1 MDYTQNPF
9 LKDDNVYYSEV
20 ADIRDDVNALATEIS
35 QINITL
41 TDDIKNVD
49 ERLNAYQNSIKQN
62 IFTNKLEAN
71 IADINTASIDD
82 INAKNVKTNV
92 LDVNVL
98 NVASINNTVLANP
111 HIENMDSVN
120 GQILNTE
127 IKDSVIVNGS
137 GSFDSLNINTI
148 NIESGSI
155 KRANI
160 ADSTLTNVVINGFD
174 LNNPRYLNANNADF
188 NVANFNNIYGVNADF
203 DYIQR
208 VNTDNIR
215 TTSLIVNGDATLHY
229 LNANNANIGNIINT
243 NISNATL
250 YDIKV
255 EGDLV
260 LPNSLIVNDI
270 NANTVKVEDL
280 NATTISVQELTD
292 VNLIHANN
300 VTSDWGY
307 IQNLGVHNLTLDVS
321 KEPKQTSYV
330 LGYDTNGNIFPAIA
344 QGGGGGSVILPAD
357 ADYIY
362 TDDQGLPLKGTV
374 ATDLSDTNALVK
386 AGLVATLANQTN
398 EQVNAL
404 AEQTNVQ
411 INTLSE
417 QTNEQVN
424 ILTNQVNT
432 LSDQLNEITDALS
445 VLNELKP
452 NTTAD
457 YFNSAS
463 PLDYKSITAFEK
475 GKADRKDKA
484 SYTVV
489 ADGLLGFT
497 GIKVDNNTLH
507 FDSTLN
513 NFYLNKDLSY
523 MFNGCSNFDGTGF
536 DAIPEGTTNTA
547 YMFADTALKK
557 PYKLPASV
565 IDSNNMYKNITFET
579 TPGEDIDGINGA
591 TYSINNTFDV
601 NVINSPNVIFLASR
615 ENSNVNN
622 TKLNIT
628 NSGVG
633 FATSFIDASVPD
645 VVFNGGDIYL
655 DNVSISPLGNVNN
668 ANVTLKGNIS
678 SSYSTN
684 AARFFNSEINA
695 IDIDGWNFP
704 KLISGGNVH
713 IGENTP
719 VTGMFSGDIW
729 WSATNVFPNIIYP
742 ENRTSW
748 AGLYY
753 NANNYNMAFLNEILP
768 NATNVDEMFY
778 SSYNKDLFNNQDNI
792 LNVLNV
798 LNKNITSLYKFC
810 DGPSSGKSSSYA
822 YGSLSELK
830 AVFPNVKNIGGS
842 NLIMPG
848 TTVTEDEVAN
858 FTDISGINALLPAG
872 TTTFNVPTLTT
883 LDNTFESGVNNVNI
897 VISNN
902 CTLASNVYNSDKN
915 RFLTGDLSGIKNGY
929 YLYHYATQWFG
940 YPENLETAQYMY
952 AQAQFAGEIGDP
964 LPAGLTNTVFMFNGC
979 SNITSVPG
987 VMDLSN
993 CENAFDMFGNCYNL
1007 TNVDYNFLKTLKP
1020 GSTISYMFSNCPNL
1034 VCNDFNVFTYI
1045 PDGVTAYSWFGG
1057 LLISDVNTNN
1067 QSIINTLNGSNVAGN
1082 VDISI
1087 NVPNYILNVLSL
1099 NVTSIEDLKSLNI
1112 SIDTSS
1118 LSDIYPG
1125 YRLNAS
1131 KYNLSIKGGTSQ
1143 DILIKNLGSGVFD
1156 SYFEVSNCK
1165 NIQFDGGESS
1175 RVENSRFVFRN
1186 IDNTCINGSYS
1197 YGGPM
1202 ILMYNSVIEL
1212 NNINYFSINNIMSAD
1227 NMHLNQMPTR
1237 GFCFNAN
1244 IIVDNA
1250 ASIDTLD
1257 RSSYLSNASF
1267 VDNRLN
1273 INTLANTLSIST
1285 VSNVTDIYLN
1295 SVATNGMFSGSTSNV
1310 IIHIPTN
1317 ADLAAGLNNGTYG
1330 SFPNENIIQY

>member
-20 ADIRDDVNALATEIS
+20 ADIRDDVNALATDIS
-35 QINITL
+35 QININL
-41 TDDIKNVD
+41 TDDIRNVD

-62 IFTNKLEAN
+62 VFTNRLDTN
-71 IADINTASIDD
+71 VADINTAHIDD
-82 INAKNVKTNV
+82 INASNVRTNV
-92 LDVNVL
+92 LDVKTL
-98 NVASINNTVLANP
+98 NVASINNTILANP
-111 HIENMDSVN
+111 HIENMDAVN
-120 GQILNTE
+120 GQILKAE

-137 GSFDSLNINTI
+137 GSFNSLNTNTI

-188 NVANFNNIYGVNADF
+188 NVANFKNIYGVNADF

-208 VNTDNIR
+208 VNTDDVR
-215 TTSLIVNGDATLHY
+215 TTNIIVNGDARFLY
-229 LNANNANIGNIINT
+229 LNASSASIGNIINT

-250 YDIKV
+250 YDFKV

-260 LPNSLIVNDI
+260 LPNSLIASDI
-270 NANTVKVEDL
+270 NANTVKAKDL

-307 IQNLGVHNLTLDVS
+307 IQNLGVHNLTLDVT
-321 KEPKQTSYV
+321 KEPRETPYV

-344 QGGGGGSVILPAD
+344 QGGGGGSVVLPAD
-357 ADYIY
+357 SDYIY
-362 TDDQGLPLKGTV
+362 TDAQGLPLKGTV

-386 AGLVATLANQTN
+386 AGLVATL
-398 EQVNAL
+398 
-404 AEQTNVQ
+404 
-411 INTLSE
+411 SE
-417 QTNEQVN
+417 QTNEQVAT
-424 ILTNQVNT
+424 LTNQVNT
-432 LSDQLNEITDALS
+432 LADQLNEITDILS

-475 GKADRKDKA
+475 GKATKKDKNN
-484 SYTVV
+484 YTVV
-489 ADGLLGFT
+489 ADGILGFT

-547 YMFADTALKK
+547 YMFADTKIKK
-557 PYKLPASV
+557 PYILPASV
-565 IDSNNMYKNITFET
+565 IDSNNMYKNVVFET
-579 TPGEDIDGINGA
+579 TPGEAIDGINGA
-591 TYSINNTFDV
+591 TYAIDNTFDV

-633 FATSFIDASVPD
+633 FSTSFTDASAPD
-645 VVFNGGDIYL
+645 VVFNGGYIYL
-655 DNVSISPLGNVNN
+655 DNVSISPLGNVKN
-668 ANVTLKGNIS
+668 ANVTLKGSIS
-678 SSYSTN
+678 SAYSTN
-684 AARFFNSEINA
+684 AARFFVSEINA
-695 IDIDGWNFP
+695 VEIESWNFP

-719 VTGMFSGDIW
+719 VKEMFAGNVSWGGV
-729 WSATNVFPNIIYP
+729 NVFPNIIYP

-753 NANNYNMAFLNEILP
+753 NANDYNKDFLNEILP

-778 SSYNKDLFNNQDNI
+778 SSYNKNLFNNKNNI

-810 DGPSSGKSSSYA
+810 DGPRSGKSSSYA

-830 AVFPNVKNIGGS
+830 AVFPNVKNIGYSHLVWKG
-842 NLIMPG
+842 G
-848 TTVTEDEVAN
+848 TYTEDEIAG
-858 FTDISGINALLPAG
+858 FTDISGVYIRLPTG

-883 LDNTFESGVNNVNI
+883 LDSVFDTYINNVNI

-902 CTLASNVYNSDKN
+902 CTFAPNVYNGIGN
-915 RFLTGDLSGIKNGY
+915 VFLTGDLSGIKNGY
-929 YLYHYATQWFG
+929 YLYNRAKQWFG
-940 YPENLETAQYMY
+940 YPENLETAPYMY
-952 AQAQFAGEIGDP
+952 AQARFSGEIGEP
-964 LPAGLTNTVFMFNGC
+964 LPAGLTNTSHMFNGC
-979 SNITSVPG
+979 SNITSIPG

-993 CENAFDMFGNCYNL
+993 CENAYGMFQYCSNL

-1020 GSTISYMFSNCPNL
+1020 GSTISYMFDNCNNL
-1034 VCNDFNVFTYI
+1034 VCNDINVFTYI

-1057 LLISDVNTNN
+1057 KLVSDVNTNN
-1067 QSIINTLNGSNVAGN
+1067 ESVINMLNGLNVDGN
-1082 VDISI
+1082 VDISFSLPNFNI
-1087 NVPNYILNVLSL
+1087 NVVNNKP
-1099 NVTSIEDLKSLNI
+1099 LNI
-1112 SIDTSS
+1112 SINTET
-1118 LSDIYPG
+1118 LPNNYLG

-1143 DILIKNLGSGVFD
+1143 EINVYNLGSGVIN

-1175 RVENSRFVFRN
+1175 RVENSRFVFKN
-1186 IDNTCINGSYS
+1186 IDNACVNGAYS
-1197 YGGPM
+1197 YGGPQ

-1212 NNINYFSINNIMSAD
+1212 NNTNYFNLNIIMAD
-1227 NMHLNQMPTR
+1227 NVHLNQMPINGFVFTTR
-1237 GFCFNAN
+1237 
-1244 IIVDNA
+1244 IIVDSA

-1257 RSSYLSNASF
+1257 RYSYLYNASF
-1267 VDNRLN
+1267 IDNRLN
-1273 INTLANTLSIST
+1273 INTLANTLNVDT
-1285 VSNVTDIYLN
+1285 VYNVTDIYLN
-1295 SVATNGMFSGSTSNV
+1295 SVAANGKFLGDPSNV

>member
-20 ADIRDDVNALATEIS
+20 ADIKDDVNALATEIS

-49 ERLNAYQNSIKQN
+49 ERLNVYQNSIKQN
-62 IFTNKLEAN
+62 VFTNKLETN
-71 IADINTASIDD
+71 VADINTAHIDD
-82 INAKNVKTNV
+82 INASNVKTNV

-98 NVASINNTVLANP
+98 NVASINNTILASP
-111 HIENMDSVN
+111 HIENIDAVN
-120 GQILNTE
+120 GQILNAE
-127 IKDSVIVNGS
+127 IKNSVIVNGS

-188 NVANFNNIYGVNADF
+188 NVANFNTIYGVNADF

-208 VNTDNIR
+208 VNTDDVR
-215 TTSLIVNGDATLHY
+215 TTNIIVNGDATLHY

-250 YDIKV
+250 YDAKIK
-255 EGDLV
+255 GGLALQD
-260 LPNSLIVNDI
+260 SLIANDI
-270 NANTVKVEDL
+270 NANTIKVRDL
-280 NATTISVQELTD
+280 NATNIAVQSLTD

-300 VTSDWGY
+300 VSSDWGY

-321 KEPKQTSYV
+321 GTPKETPYV

-362 TDDQGLPLKGTV
+362 TDTQGLPLKGTV

-386 AGLVATLANQTN
+386 AGLVA
-398 EQVNAL
+398 
-404 AEQTNVQ
+404 NVA
-411 INTLSE
+411 E

-424 ILTNQVNT
+424 TLTNQVNT
-432 LSDQLNEITDALS
+432 LSDQLNELTDMLS
-445 VLNELKP
+445 VLNEFKP

-457 YFNSAS
+457 YFNSSS

-475 GKADRKDKA
+475 GKANKSDRA
-484 SYTVV
+484 NYTVV

-547 YMFADTALKK
+547 YMFAYTALKK

-565 IDSNNMYKNITFET
+565 IDSNNMYENITFET
-579 TPGEDIDGINGA
+579 TPGEAIDGIGGA
-591 TYSINNTFDV
+591 VFEINDTSDT
-601 NVINSPNVIFLASR
+601 NVINSNVTLYSANTSVNDLSFSAINSSIGFSNNANGDEPYGLNFNNGNFYF
-615 ENSNVNN
+615 ENVFVKS
-622 TKLNIT
+622 L
-628 NSGVG
+628 G
-633 FATSFIDASVPD
+633 FI
-645 VVFNGGDIYL
+645 
-655 DNVSISPLGNVNN
+655 NN
-668 ANVTLKGNIS
+668 ANVTIKGDFEA
-678 SSYSTN
+678 SY
-684 AARFFNSEINA
+684 AAQKIQLMNSEINA
-695 IDIDGWNFP
+695 VDINGWY
-704 KLISGGNVH
+704 LTSADMRSGNLY

-719 VTGMFSGDIW
+719 TNYMFAYSQ
-729 WSATNVFPNIIYP
+729 APLPNVIYP
-742 ENRTSW
+742 SGRTNW
-748 AGLYY
+748 AGMYEQ
-753 NANNYNMAFLNEILP
+753 ARAVNMAFLNEILP
-768 NATNVDEMFY
+768 NATNVDRMFFVY
-778 SSYNKDLFNNQDNI
+778 HGNDINMNNVI
-792 LNVLNV
+792 SV
-798 LNKNITSLYKFC
+798 LNKNITSLYGFQA
-810 DGPSSGKSSSYA
+810 GQNAVYNTLA
-822 YGSLSELK
+822 ELRT
-830 AVFPNVKNIGGS
+830 VFPNVKNIGAS
-842 NLIMPG
+842 NLAKPVSNI
-848 TTVTEDEVAN
+848 TEEEIAG
-858 FTDISGINALLPAG
+858 FTDISDLNALLPDG
-872 TTTFNVPTLTT
+872 ITTFNVPTLTT
-883 LDNTFESGVNNVNI
+883 LENTFWNGTNNVNI

-902 CTLASNVYNSDKN
+902 CTFAPNVYNDVKD

-929 YLYHYATQWFG
+929 YLYYYARQWHG
-940 YPENLETAQYMY
+940 YPENLETAPYMY
-952 AQAQFAGEIGDP
+952 ANASFNEIGAP
-964 LPAGLTNTVFMFNGC
+964 IPNGLTNTAYMFKGC
-979 SNITSVPG
+979 DELTSIPG

-993 CENAFDMFGNCYNL
+993 CENALGMFQYCYNL
-1007 TNVDYNFLKTLKP
+1007 TSVDFNFLKTLKP
-1020 GSTISYMFSNCPNL
+1020 GSTISYMFSNCNNL

-1045 PDGVTAYSWFGG
+1045 PEGVTAYDWFGG
-1057 LLISDVNTNN
+1057 KLVSDVNTNN
-1067 QSIINTLNGSNVAGN
+1067 ESIINTLNGLSIDGN
-1082 VDISI
+1082 VDISLSGI
-1087 NVPNYILNVLSL
+1087 PYFGLNVV
-1099 NVTSIEDLKSLNI
+1099 NNKSLNI
-1112 SIDTSS
+1112 SINTDSIPNSYLTYG
-1118 LSDIYPG
+1118 LS
-1125 YRLNAS
+1125 AS
-1131 KYNLSIKGGTSQ
+1131 KYNLSVKGDVSHGV
-1143 DILIKNLGSGVFD
+1143 KVYNLGSEVND
-1156 SYFEVSNCK
+1156 SYFEASNCK
-1165 NIQFDGGESS
+1165 NIQFDGGMS

-1186 IDNTCINGSYS
+1186 IDNACINGSYS

-1202 ILMYNSVIEL
+1202 VVMFNSVIEL
-1212 NNINYFSINNIMSAD
+1212 NNINYFNLNIMMAD
-1227 NMHLNQMPTR
+1227 NVHLNQMPIN
-1237 GFCFNAN
+1237 GFIFKG
-1244 IIVDNA
+1244 IIVDSA

-1257 RSSYLSNASF
+1257 RSSYLYNTSF
-1267 VDNRLN
+1267 IGNRLN

-1285 VSNVTDIYLN
+1285 VYNVTDIYLN
-1295 SVATNGMFSGSTSNV
+1295 SVAPNGVFSGSTDNV

>member
-20 ADIRDDVNALATEIS
+20 ADIRDDINALATDIS
-35 QINITL
+35 QININL
-41 TDDIKNVD
+41 TDDIRNVD

-62 IFTNKLEAN
+62 VFTNRLEAN
-71 IADINTASIDD
+71 VADINTASIDD

-92 LDVNVL
+92 LDVNIL
-98 NVASINNTVLANP
+98 NVASINNTILANP
-111 HIENMDSVN
+111 HIENMDAVN
-120 GQILNTE
+120 GQILNAE
-127 IKDSVIVNGS
+127 IKDSVIINGI
-137 GSFDSLNINTI
+137 GSFDSINTNTI

-155 KRANI
+155 KRTNI

-188 NVANFNNIYGVNADF
+188 NVANFKNIYGVNADF

-250 YDIKV
+250 YGVKV

-280 NATTISVQELTD
+280 NATTIAVQELTD

-300 VTSDWGY
+300 VSSDWGY

-321 KEPKQTSYV
+321 KEPKETPYV

-344 QGGGGGSVILPAD
+344 QGGGGGSISLPAD
-357 ADYIY
+357 SDYIY
-362 TDDQGLPLKGTV
+362 TDAQGLPLKGTV
-374 ATDLSDTNALVK
+374 AADLSDTNALVK
-386 AGLVATLANQTN
+386 AGLVATL
-398 EQVNAL
+398 
-404 AEQTNVQ
+404 
-411 INTLSE
+411 SE

-424 ILTNQVNT
+424 TLTNQVNT

-445 VLNELKP
+445 ILNELKP

-475 GKADRKDKA
+475 GKANKSDKA

-489 ADGLLGFT
+489 ADGILGFT

-547 YMFADTALKK
+547 YMFAYTALKK

-565 IDSNNMYKNITFET
+565 IDSNNMYENITFET
-579 TPGEDIDGINGA
+579 TPGEDIDGINNV
-591 TYSINNTFDV
+591 TYN
-601 NVINSPNVIFLASR
+601 INSNTALDLNITNSQDVSFLVSR

-633 FATSFIDASVPD
+633 FATSFTDASAPD

-655 DNVSISPLGNVNN
+655 DNVSISPLGTVKN
-668 ANVTLKGNIS
+668 ANVTLKGSIS
-678 SSYSTN
+678 SAYSTN
-684 AARFFNSEINA
+684 AARFFVSEINA
-695 IDIDGWNFP
+695 VEIESWNFP

-719 VTGMFSGDIW
+719 VKEMFGGNVW
-729 WSATNVFPNIIYP
+729 WGGANVFPNIIYP

-778 SSYNKDLFNNQDNI
+778 SSYNNNLFNNKNNI

-810 DGPSSGKSSSYA
+810 DGPISGKSSSYA

-830 AVFPNVKNIGGS
+830 AAFPNVKNIGYSHLVWKG
-842 NLIMPG
+842 G
-848 TTVTEDEVAN
+848 AYTEDEIAG
-858 FTDISGINALLPAG
+858 FTDISGLYIRLPAG

-883 LDNTFESGVNNVNI
+883 LDDVFDSEVNNVNI

-902 CTLASNVYNSDKN
+902 CTFAPNVSNDYGN

-929 YLYHYATQWFG
+929 YLYKGAKQWHG

-952 AQAQFAGEIGDP
+952 AQAQFAGEIGAP
-964 LPAGLTNTVFMFNGC
+964 LPAGLTNTSRMFNAC
-979 SNITSVPG
+979 LNITSMPG

-993 CENAFDMFGNCYNL
+993 CKDASDMFYYCPNL
-1007 TNVDYNFLKTLKP
+1007 TTVDFNFLKTLKP
-1020 GSTISYMFSNCPNL
+1020 GSTIAGMFSNCPNL
-1034 VCNDFNVFTYI
+1034 VCNDINVFTYI
-1045 PDGVTAYSWFGG
+1045 PEGVNADSWFGG
-1057 LLISDVNTNN
+1057 MLVSDVNTNN
-1067 QSIINTLNGSNVAGN
+1067 ESIISTLSGLNVAGN
-1082 VDISI
+1082 VDVSFSLPSFRI
-1087 NVPNYILNVLSL
+1087 NVLSL

-1112 SIDTSS
+1112 SINTET
-1118 LSDIYPG
+1118 LPNNYLG

-1131 KYNLSIKGGTSQ
+1131 KYNLSIKGGTLQ
-1143 DILIKNLGSGVFD
+1143 EINVYNLGSGVID

-1186 IDNTCINGSYS
+1186 IDNACINGSYS

-1202 ILMYNSVIEL
+1202 VLMYNSTIEL
-1212 NNINYFSINNIMSAD
+1212 NNINFFNLNIMSAD
-1227 NMHLNQMPTR
+1227 NIHLNQMPIN
-1237 GFCFNAN
+1237 GFRLSSV
-1244 IIVDNA
+1244 IVDSA

-1257 RSSYLSNASF
+1257 RSSYLYNASF
-1267 VDNRLN
+1267 IDNRLN
-1273 INTLANTLSIST
+1273 INTLANILNIDGFY
-1285 VSNVTDIYLN
+1285 NVTDIYLN
-1295 SVATNGMFSGSTSNV
+1295 SVAASGKFSGESSNV

-1317 ADLAAGLNNGTYG
+1317 AVLAAGLNNGTYG
-1330 SFPNENIIQY
+1330 ISFPNENIIQY